1 MTLNGVM
8 AAISAVA
15 ELLVQKTD
23 TVTVIKPLQHN
34 QASARRH
41 DTWEIEEHF
50 TATFDYVVR
59 SAYLERAHQ
68 SLFQSQQLRVSIVIY
83 VK

>member
-1 MTLNGVM
+1 M

-23 TVTVIKPLQHN
+23 SVTVIKPSHHY
-34 QASARRH
+34 QASARQH
-41 DTWEIEEHF
+41 DTWEIEEKHS

-59 SAYLERAHQ
+59 SAYLEQAHH
-68 SLFQSQQLRVSIVIY
+68 SLFSESTITRY
-83 VK
+83 